1 MPTILAPD
9 TELRLPDLTVVTASA
24 GSGKTRTLTLRYL
37 QLLLSKRIPHN
48 DLRNI
53 LAITFTNNAAAE
65 MKQRVLKY
73 LKAIVLGKGEV
84 PSEIED
90 LVGMRG
96 QELRDRADFV
106 LDMILERFS
115 DFQVRTIDSFLIS
128 VFQSTALEF
137 GYAQSTDILFNS
149 DKPLAE
155 ALAEFT
161 HDAKAQTLY
170 AELVKKLVLLIEQTR
185 FTQHRFLWNPYNNM
199 LRECQK
205 LYHTLRMLTKPLVMD
220 DRSAELS
227 ALAAKIE
234 EQGHALQKV
243 LDRSGLTVSRN
254 FQKDLAEAK
263 RGNVE
268 ALLERTRKDRPYNKP
283 TMKQQAAVQTHGPGI
298 EAETKLFYQLLAQY
312 ADVFSQTRFYPYA
325 KTMELLDDHIGQ
337 ISRRDNALLLDEIH
351 RKLKDNLTL
360 SMVPEIYYKLGESV
374 HHFLVDEFQDTS
386 PVQWYNLKP
395 LIEETLSKDG
405 SLFVVGDTKQSIYGF
420 RGADWRIM
428 KNLARGGEFGSV
440 EPVSQDLRWNYRSAG
455 NIVEFNRQF
464 FCITIP
470 ISEYAEAAKL
480 SDLSDVDQR
489 VPKERQGKGYVR
501 VHLVPH
507 DVETRPE
514 RAKLLESIGDSLN
527 RGYKYRDIAILTP
540 ENNDVIMISSWLN
553 EHKPSI
559 PFISY
564 SNLDV
569 RRRKSVGEI
578 IALLKF
584 LDSPVDDLAF
594 ATFLLSDIFQQRA
607 KMFSQDSLL
616 VEIRG
621 LLFEVH
627 RSKRRQAPLYRIVQD
642 RYRKIW
648 MDLFEPLFNS
658 VGYLPL
664 YDLVSEVYKRFHV
677 FTLFHDEE
685 AAHVK
690 FLEAVRA
697 FEQEGNNNLKE
708 FLEYAEER
716 DETDRWKMEEP
727 AGANAVR
734 VMTIHKA
741 KGLDSPV
748 VLVFLRDKE
757 VRVRDPHLDESEDSV
772 RLLSLTEKISEKSEA
787 LESVHAEK
795 LLVQQADALNKLYVA
810 FTRAREEMHIVC
822 VMNEERKG
830 PTKYLVEQSL
840 GAPQDRPL
848 DLGLADQ
855 ESPTQIQYSGALKG
869 LAVTDRRRTALKET
883 QRGELIHDILSRLN
897 FLDEDVEKQLLEG
910 WDKADQTIKASF
922 ERSDILNAVQ
932 RFLLESGVKQYFER
946 KGKKI
951 ALTEREFSNKNGEL
965 FRCDRVVF
973 EDSFITVIDYKTGGE
988 EKESEYKTQVKNYME
1003 ILQEIYAEKK
1013 VQGCIAYVDVK
1024 KIVMVE

>member
-1 MPTILAPD
+1 
-9 TELRLPDLTVVTASA
+9 VTASA

-84 PSEIED
+84 PSEMEG

-106 LDMILERFS
+106 LEMILERFS

-137 GYAQSTDILFNS
+137 GYAQSIDVLFNS
-149 DKPLAE
+149 DKLLAE
-155 ALAEFT
+155 AIAEFT
-161 HDAKAQTLY
+161 HDAKAQTQYGDLL
-170 AELVKKLVLLIEQTR
+170 EQLVTIIEQTTLER
-185 FTQHRFLWNPYNNM
+185 QRFLWNPYGSILKKCQNLYQD
-199 LRECQK
+199 LRK
-205 LYHTLRMLTKPLVMD
+205 GTKPFVMT
-220 DRSAELS
+220 DRSKELHPIADS
-227 ALAAKIE
+227 LSTVAASVRKLLME
-234 EQGHALQKV
+234 C
-243 LDRSGLTVSRN
+243 GLTIDRHFLN
-254 FQKDLAEAK
+254 DLRLAERRNTAE
-263 RGNVE
+263 V
-268 ALLERTRKDRPYNKP
+268 LENKKKKKFYNKP
-283 TMKQQAAVQTHGPGI
+283 TAHQRTALEKHSGEI
-298 EAETKLFYQLLAQY
+298 EAKIDEFYRLLSQFAEI
-312 ADVFSQTRFYPYA
+312 FSQTRFYPYA
-325 KTMELLDDHIGQ
+325 KTMELLDEHIGQ

-440 EPVSQDLRWNYRSAG
+440 QPNSQDLRWNFRSAG
-455 NIVEFNRQF
+455 NIVEFNRKF

-470 ISEYAEAAKL
+470 MSEYAEAAKL

-489 VPKERQGKGYVR
+489 VPKERQDKGYVR

-507 DVETRPE
+507 NVETRPD
-514 RAKLLESIGDSLN
+514 RSKLLESIDDSLN
-527 RGYKYRDIAILTP
+527 RGYKYCDIAILTP

-553 EHKPSI
+553 EHKPAI

-569 RRRKSVGEI
+569 RRRKSVVEI

-594 ATFLLSDIFQQRA
+594 ATFLLSDVFQQRA
-607 KMFSQDSLL
+607 KTFSQGSLL
-616 VEIRG
+616 AEIRG

-627 RSKRRQAPLYRIVQD
+627 RSARRPAPLYRIVQD
-642 RYRKIW
+642 RYKKTW

-664 YDLVSEVYKRFHV
+664 YDLVSEAYKRFHV
-677 FTLFHDEE
+677 FTLFQDEE

-708 FLEYAEER
+708 FLEFAEER
-716 DETDRWKMEEP
+716 DETDRWKMEAPE
-727 AGANAVR
+727 GTNAVR

-741 KGLDSPV
+741 KGLDAPV

-772 RLLSLTEKISEKSEA
+772 RLLSLTEKISEKSET

-822 VMNEERKG
+822 VMNAERKG

-840 GAPQDRPL
+840 GVPQDRPL

-855 ESPTQIQYSGALKG
+855 ESLTQIQYSNALKG

-883 QRGELIHDILSRLN
+883 QRGELIHELLSRME
-897 FLDEDVEKQLLEG
+897 FLDDNI
-910 WDKADQTIKASF
+910 DKDLQSAWENADRSKKASF
-922 ERSDILNAVQ
+922 EQSDILGAIK
-932 RFLLESGVKQYFER
+932 RFLVESGVKPYFEK

-951 ALTEREFSNKNGEL
+951 VLKEQEFVNKQGEL
-965 FRCDRVVF
+965 YRCDRVVF
-973 EDSFITVIDYKTGGE
+973 ENGTITVIDFKTGGA
-988 EKESEYKTQVKNYME
+988 EKESEYTSQVRNYMG
-1003 ILQEIYAEKK
+1003 ILQEVYPLKK
-1013 VQGCIAYVDVK
+1013 VQGCIAYVDLHN
-1024 KIVMVE
+1024 IVQVN

>member
-1 MPTILAPD
+1 L
-9 TELRLPDLTVVTASA
+9 LLPDLTVVTASA

-96 QELRDRADFV
+96 QELRDRADLV

-137 GYAQSTDILFNS
+137 GYAQSTDILFSS

-161 HDAKAQTLY
+161 HDAKAQTLH

-185 FTQHRFLWNPYNNM
+185 FAQHRFLWNPYNNM

-227 ALAAKIE
+227 ALAVKIE

-254 FQKDLAEAK
+254 FQNDLTESK

-268 ALLERTRKDRPYNKP
+268 ALLERTKKDRPYNKP
-283 TMKQQAAVQTHGPGI
+283 SMKQQAAVQTHGPSI
-298 EAETKLFYQLLAQY
+298 DAETKLFYQLLAQY

-325 KTMELLDDHIGQ
+325 KTMELLDGHIGQ
-337 ISRRDNALLLDEIH
+337 ISRRENALLLDEIH
-351 RKLKDNLTL
+351 RKLKDNLTQ

-440 EPVSQDLRWNYRSAG
+440 QPASQDLRWNYRSAG

-470 ISEYAEAAKL
+470 MSEYAEAAKL

-501 VHLVPH
+501 VQLVPH
-507 DVETRPE
+507 DAETRPD
-514 RAKLLESIGDSLN
+514 RSKLLESIDDSLN
-527 RGYKYRDIAILTP
+527 RGYKYCDIAILTP

-553 EHKPSI
+553 EHKPPI

-578 IALLKF
+578 IALLRF

-607 KMFSQDSLL
+607 KSFSQGSLMA
-616 VEIRG
+616 EIRL

-627 RSKRRQAPLYRIVQD
+627 RAARPAPLYRIVQD
-642 RYRKIW
+642 RYKKIW
-648 MDLFEPLFNS
+648 MELFEPLFNS

-664 YDLVSEVYKRFHV
+664 YDLVSEAYKRFHV
-677 FTLFHDEE
+677 FTLFHNEE

-690 FLEAVRA
+690 FLEAVRD

-716 DETDRWKMEEP
+716 DETDRWKMEAPE
-727 AGANAVR
+727 GTNAVR

-748 VLVFLRDKE
+748 VLVFLRDRE
-757 VRVRDPHLDESEDSV
+757 VRVRDPHLDESEESV
-772 RLLSLTEKISEKSEA
+772 RLLSLTEKISEKSET
-787 LESVHAEK
+787 LSSVHAEK

-840 GAPQDRPL
+840 GTPQDRPL

-855 ESPTQIQYSGALKG
+855 ESLTQIQYSTALKG
-869 LAVTDRRRTALKET
+869 LAVTDRRRAALKET
-883 QRGELIHDILSRLN
+883 QRGELIHELLSKMK
-897 FLDEDVEKQLLEG
+897 FLDDNI
-910 WDKADQTIKASF
+910 DKDMQSAWENSDRSMKAS
-922 ERSDILNAVQ
+922 
-932 RFLLESGVKQYFER
+932 
-946 KGKKI
+946 
-951 ALTEREFSNKNGEL
+951 
-965 FRCDRVVF
+965 
-973 EDSFITVIDYKTGGE
+973 
-988 EKESEYKTQVKNYME
+988 
-1003 ILQEIYAEKK
+1003 
-1013 VQGCIAYVDVK
+1013 
-1024 KIVMVE
+1024 